1 MDKQDSLQKLSGND
15 GRNGEMFQLKA
26 RAMEELDEGEIKING
41 AGRQYADGPKLA
53 DVRLFATPEPGAEAI
68 SESYAA
74 PEPASEEISE
84 SEVLAPVDEAD
95 LPFRHTRPYFEWERN
110 RSRRV
115 DEADV
120 PPRQMTYPAYEV
132 DLRPKRLDPRLIAF
146 NDLDP
151 HGIEPYNR
159 LVISLISAAASRK
172 LKRVLI
178 ASAHYGDGRTTVM
191 LNLAA
196 ALARAR
202 QRVLVVESDFLR
214 PSAMRLL
221 GIDSAMGLA
230 EAVAKG
236 LAPSKAMVWLQPIG
250 FNLLPTCAQVEN
262 SAELLASPFFD
273 VMMRTL
279 SPEFDF
285 ILFDSAPLLAAADAR
300 LLELHTDATLL
311 VIRQGRT
318 SASQMAKAVAL
329 LNEERLLGAVLNRV
343 AS

>member
-1 MDKQDSLQKLSGND
+1 
-15 GRNGEMFQLKA
+15 
-26 RAMEELDEGEIKING
+26 MEEFTEDGVT
-41 AGRQYADGPKLA
+41 RDYAA
-53 DVRLFATPEPGAEAI
+53 PEPASEKI

-74 PEPASEEISE
+74 PEPASGTISE
-84 SEVLAPVDEAD
+84 SEVLDSVDDGD

-110 RSRRV
+110 RGNRV
-115 DEADV
+115 DNAAIQV
-120 PPRQMTYPAYEV
+120 RQSTYHAHEV
-132 DLRPKRLDPRLIAF
+132 DLRPKRLDPGLIAF
-146 NDLDP
+146 NDFNP
-151 HGIEPYNR
+151 HDIAPYNR

-172 LKRVLI
+172 LKRLLI
-178 ASAHYGDGRTTVM
+178 ASAHKGDGRTTVT

-214 PSAMRLL
+214 PSALRLL

-236 LAPSKAMVWLQPIG
+236 LAPGMAMVWLQPIG

-262 SAELLASPFFD
+262 SAELLASPYFE

-300 LLELHTDATLL
+300 LLEHHTDATLI
-311 VIRQGRT
+311 VIREGGAST
-318 SASQMAKAVAL
+318 SQMAKAVAL

-343 AS
+343 VT

>member
-1 MDKQDSLQKLSGND
+1 M
-15 GRNGEMFQLKA
+15 REFTENGDTRDYA
-26 RAMEELDEGEIKING
+26 VSVPASEEISET
-41 AGRQYADGPKLA
+41 YAP
-53 DVRLFATPEPGAEAI
+53 PEPASEVI
-68 SESYAA
+68 SEVYAA

-84 SEVLAPVDEAD
+84 SEVVARVDDDD

-110 RSRRV
+110 RSNRV
-115 DEADV
+115 DDAAGLV
-120 PPRQMTYPAYEV
+120 RHTSYPAYEV
-132 DLRPKRLDPRLIAF
+132 DLRPKRLDPGLIAF
-146 NDLDP
+146 TDLDP
-151 HGIEPYNR
+151 HAIAPYNR

-172 LKRVLI
+172 FKRVLI
-178 ASAHYGDGRTTVM
+178 ASAQYGDGRTTVT

-214 PSAMRLL
+214 PAAMRLL
-221 GIDSAMGLA
+221 GIDSATGLA

-250 FNLLPTCAQVEN
+250 FNLLPTCAQAEN

-273 VMMRTL
+273 VMLRNL

-300 LLELHTDATLL
+300 LLEHHTDATLL
-311 VIRQGRT
+311 VIRPDAAST
-318 SASQMAKAVAL
+318 SQMAKAVAL
-329 LNEERLLGAVLNRV
+329 LNDERLLGAVINRIV
-343 AS
+343 T

>member
-1 MDKQDSLQKLSGND
+1 MEEFAEDTIK
-15 GRNGEMFQLKA
+15 RNGASHQNTHGLK
-26 RAMEELDEGEIKING
+26 LD
-41 AGRQYADGPKLA
+41 
-53 DVRLFATPEPGAEAI
+53 DVRLYATPEPASEEI
-68 SESYAA
+68 SESHAA

-84 SEVLAPVDEAD
+84 SESEVLADLDVDDGD

-110 RSRRV
+110 RGNRV
-115 DEADV
+115 DDTAV
-120 PPRQMTYPAYEV
+120 QVRQMSYPAYEV
-132 DLRPKRLDPRLIAF
+132 DLRPKRLDPRLVAF
-146 NDLDP
+146 NDFDP
-151 HGIEPYNR
+151 RDIAPYNR

-172 LKRVLI
+172 LKRLLI
-178 ASAHYGDGRTTVM
+178 ASAQNGDGRTTVT

-214 PSAMRLL
+214 PSALRLL
-221 GIDSAMGLA
+221 GIDSATGLA
-230 EAVAKG
+230 EAVEKG

-273 VMMRTL
+273 VMIRTL

-343 AS
+343 AT

>member
-1 MDKQDSLQKLSGND
+1 MEEFAENINN
-15 GRNGEMFQLKA
+15 RNGASHQNA
-26 RAMEELDEGEIKING
+26 N
-41 AGRQYADGPKLA
+41 GPKLG
-53 DVRLFATPEPGAEAI
+53 DVRLYATLEPASKEI
-68 SESYAA
+68 SESDAAPEPASEEISESHAA

-84 SEVLAPVDEAD
+84 SEVVAQVHVDDDD

-110 RSRRV
+110 RGNRV
-115 DEADV
+115 DDAAV
-120 PPRQMTYPAYEV
+120 QVRQTSYPAYEV
-132 DLRPKRLDPRLIAF
+132 DLRPKRLDPRLVAF
-146 NDLDP
+146 NDFDP
-151 HGIEPYNR
+151 RDIAPYNQ

-172 LKRVLI
+172 LKRLLI
-178 ASAHYGDGRTTVM
+178 ASAQNGDGRTTVT

-214 PSAMRLL
+214 PSALRLL
-221 GIDSAMGLA
+221 GIDSATGLA

-250 FNLLPTCAQVEN
+250 FNLIPTCAQVEN

-273 VMMRTL
+273 VMIRTL

-343 AS
+343 AT

>member
-1 MDKQDSLQKLSGND
+1 
-15 GRNGEMFQLKA
+15 
-26 RAMEELDEGEIKING
+26 MEEFTEDGVT
-41 AGRQYADGPKLA
+41 RDYAA
-53 DVRLFATPEPGAEAI
+53 PEPASEKI

-74 PEPASEEISE
+74 PEPASGTISE
-84 SEVLAPVDEAD
+84 SETLGSVDDGD

-110 RSRRV
+110 RGNRV
-115 DEADV
+115 DDAAIQV
-120 PPRQMTYPAYEV
+120 RQPTYPAHEV
-132 DLRPKRLDPRLIAF
+132 DLRPKRLDPGLIAF
-146 NDLDP
+146 NDFNP
-151 HGIEPYNR
+151 HDIAPYNR
-159 LVISLISAAASRK
+159 LVISLISAATSRK

-178 ASAHYGDGRTTVM
+178 ASAHKGDGRTTVT

-214 PSAMRLL
+214 PAALRLL

-230 EAVAKG
+230 EAIAKG
-236 LAPSKAMVWLQPIG
+236 LSPGKAMVWLQPIG

-262 SAELLASPFFD
+262 SAELLASPSFE

-285 ILFDSAPLLAAADAR
+285 ILFDSAPLLSAADAR
-300 LLELHTDATLL
+300 LLEHHTDATLI
-311 VIRQGRT
+311 VIREGGAST
-318 SASQMAKAVAL
+318 SQMAKAVAL

-343 AS
+343 VT

>member
-1 MDKQDSLQKLSGND
+1 
-15 GRNGEMFQLKA
+15 
-26 RAMEELDEGEIKING
+26 MEEFTE
-41 AGRQYADGPKLA
+41 DGVTR
-53 DVRLFATPEPGAEAI
+53 DC
-68 SESYAA
+68 AA
-74 PEPASEEISE
+74 PEPAQAQATQEFTENGVTRDYEAPEPASGTISE
-84 SEVLAPVDEAD
+84 SEVLAHVDDGD

-110 RSRRV
+110 RGNRV
-115 DEADV
+115 DDAAV
-120 PPRQMTYPAYEV
+120 QVRQMTYPAYEV
-132 DLRPKRLDPRLIAF
+132 DLRPKRLDPGLIAF
-146 NDLDP
+146 NDFDP
-151 HGIEPYNR
+151 HDIAPYNR
-159 LVISLISAAASRK
+159 LVISLISAAASRN

-178 ASAHYGDGRTTVM
+178 ASAQHGDGRTTVT

-214 PSAMRLL
+214 PAAMRLL

-230 EAVAKG
+230 EAVSKG
-236 LAPSKAMVWLQPIG
+236 LAPGKAMVWLRSIG

-262 SAELLASPFFD
+262 SAELLASPSFE

-300 LLELHTDATLL
+300 LLERHTDATLI
-311 VIRQGRT
+311 VVRQGGAST
-318 SASQMAKAVAL
+318 SQMAKAVAL

-343 AS
+343 VT

>member
-1 MDKQDSLQKLSGND
+1 
-15 GRNGEMFQLKA
+15 
-26 RAMEELDEGEIKING
+26 MEEFTEDGVT
-41 AGRQYADGPKLA
+41 RDYAVPKPA
-53 DVRLFATPEPGAEAI
+53 SEKI

-74 PEPASEEISE
+74 PEPASGTISE
-84 SEVLAPVDEAD
+84 SEVLDSVDDGD

-110 RSRRV
+110 RGNRV
-115 DEADV
+115 DNAAIQV
-120 PPRQMTYPAYEV
+120 RQSTYHAHEV
-132 DLRPKRLDPRLIAF
+132 DLRPKRLDPGLIAF
-146 NDLDP
+146 NDFNP
-151 HGIEPYNR
+151 HDIAPYNR

-172 LKRVLI
+172 LKRLLI
-178 ASAHYGDGRTTVM
+178 ASAHKGDGRTTVT

-214 PSAMRLL
+214 PSALRLL
-221 GIDSAMGLA
+221 GIDSATGLA

-236 LAPSKAMVWLQPIG
+236 LAPGMAMVWLQPIG

-262 SAELLASPFFD
+262 SAELLASPYFE

-285 ILFDSAPLLAAADAR
+285 ILFDSAPLMAAADAR
-300 LLELHTDATLL
+300 LLEHHTDATLI
-311 VIRQGRT
+311 VIREGGAST
-318 SASQMAKAVAL
+318 SQMAKAVAL

-343 AS
+343 VT

>member
-1 MDKQDSLQKLSGND
+1 MEEFAEDTIK
-15 GRNGEMFQLKA
+15 RNGASHQNTHGLK
-26 RAMEELDEGEIKING
+26 LD
-41 AGRQYADGPKLA
+41 
-53 DVRLFATPEPGAEAI
+53 DVRLYATPEPASEEI
-68 SESYAA
+68 SESHAA

-84 SEVLAPVDEAD
+84 SESEVLADLDVDDGD

-110 RSRRV
+110 RGNRV
-115 DEADV
+115 DDTAV
-120 PPRQMTYPAYEV
+120 QVRQMSYPAYEV
-132 DLRPKRLDPRLIAF
+132 DLRPKRLDPRLVAF
-146 NDLDP
+146 NDFDP
-151 HGIEPYNR
+151 RDIAPYNR

-172 LKRVLI
+172 LKRLLI
-178 ASAHYGDGRTTVM
+178 ASAQNGDGRTTVT

-214 PSAMRLL
+214 PSALRLL
-221 GIDSAMGLA
+221 GIDSATGLA
-230 EAVAKG
+230 EAVEKG

-343 AS
+343 AT

>member
-1 MDKQDSLQKLSGND
+1 MEEFAENINN
-15 GRNGEMFQLKA
+15 RNGASHQNA
-26 RAMEELDEGEIKING
+26 N
-41 AGRQYADGPKLA
+41 GPKLG
-53 DVRLFATPEPGAEAI
+53 DVRLYATLEPASKEI
-68 SESYAA
+68 SESDAAPEPASEEISESHAA

-84 SEVLAPVDEAD
+84 SEVVAQAHVDDDD

-110 RSRRV
+110 RGNRV
-115 DEADV
+115 DDAAV
-120 PPRQMTYPAYEV
+120 QVRQTSYPAYEV
-132 DLRPKRLDPRLIAF
+132 DLRPKRLDPRLVAF
-146 NDLDP
+146 NDFDP
-151 HGIEPYNR
+151 RDIAPYNQ

-172 LKRVLI
+172 LKRLLI
-178 ASAHYGDGRTTVM
+178 ASAHNGDGRTTVT

-214 PSAMRLL
+214 PSALRLL
-221 GIDSAMGLA
+221 GIDSATGLE

-250 FNLLPTCAQVEN
+250 FNLIPTCAQVEN

-273 VMMRTL
+273 VMIRTL

-343 AS
+343 AT